1 MLKFIKKYGEFT
13 ESYKFEGTNS
23 LGESLEID
31 ITLCTDPG
39 GKKSLPALWHKARYT
54 SKRLLTWWSV
64 TTYVTSPD
72 GCCRRDYNPQTVV
85 KEKMHNNR
93 IIGCQPCIN
102 FTWLLEATEENK
114 KKLLNEVER
123 RFLNEIHLERQ
134 KETV

>member
-1 MLKFIKKYGEFT
+1 MLKFIKKYGEYT
-13 ESYKFEGTNS
+13 YSYKFEGTNS
-23 LGESLEID
+23 LGETLEVD
-31 ITLCTDPG
+31 IAKCTDPG
-39 GKKSLPALWHKARYT
+39 GKKSLPALWYKAGYA

-72 GCCRRDYNPQTVV
+72 GCCRRDYNPQTIF

-102 FTWLLEATEENK
+102 FEWLLEATEENK

-123 RFLNEIHLERQ
+123 RFLNEIHLEHQ
-134 KETV
+134 KETI

>member
-39 GKKSLPALWHKARYT
+39 GKKSLPALWQKAGHT

-64 TTYVTSPD
+64 TTFVTSPD
-72 GCCRRDYNPQTVV
+72 GACRRDYNPQTVI
-85 KEKMHNNR
+85 KEKIHNNSVV
-93 IIGCQPCIN
+93 GCQPIIN
-102 FTWLLEATEENK
+102 FEWLLEATEENK

-123 RFLNEIHLERQ
+123 RFLNEIHLEHQ